1 LQKSWQVFDAM
12 GKKGSM
18 DLESGFYEVIRVVG
32 VRAFTE
38 WTENY
43 RQQTMF
49 EMEMLSNMLMNTLL
63 TVGKSPAAAFGDAE
77 AAQLRMYDLNSIVMD
92 GEPLFDMEKTSVD
105 KLAIALLKRMMYMVM
120 AESFRK

>member
-1 LQKSWQVFDAM
+1 
-12 GKKGSM
+12 
-18 DLESGFYEVIRVVG
+18 
-32 VRAFTE
+32 
-38 WTENY
+38 
-43 RQQTMF
+43 
-49 EMEMLSNMLMNTLL
+49 MEMLSNMLMNTLL
-63 TVGKSPAAAFGDAE
+63 TVGKSPAAAFGDSE